1 MENLIDRIV
10 IDPEVC
16 HGKPTVRGL
25 RYPVEM
31 ILELLASGM
40 SHEEILEDYEDLQA
54 EDILAVLQYGTKL
67 SKVKSIMDFN
77 AA

>member
-1 MENLIDRIV
+1 MDRITFNPD
-10 IDPEVC
+10 IC
-16 HGKPTVRGL
+16 HGRPTVRGM

-40 SHEEILEDYEDLQA
+40 SNEEILNDYEELEN
-54 EDILAVLQYGTKL
+54 EDILAVLLYASRVL
-67 SKVKSIMDFN
+67 RVKQVDYF